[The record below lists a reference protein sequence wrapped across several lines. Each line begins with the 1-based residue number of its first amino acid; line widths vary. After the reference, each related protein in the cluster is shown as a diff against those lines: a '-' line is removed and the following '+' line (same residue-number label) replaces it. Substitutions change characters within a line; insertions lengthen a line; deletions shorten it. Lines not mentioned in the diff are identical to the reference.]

1 MNIAKYTCPNC
12 GASGLVSAD
21 FKPFHFTGRLAALS
35 EGYCS
40 SNCARVA
47 LNGLI
52 ALNSM
57 SGGKLLAS
65 LGGK

>member
-1 MNIAKYTCPNC
+1 MIINKYTCPNC
-12 GASGLVSAD
+12 GTNGLVSED
-21 FKPFHFTGRLAALS
+21 FRPFNFTGRLAALS
-35 EGYCS
+35 EGYCT

-52 ALNSM
+52 ALNAM